1 LSQKSIRE
9 RGAGLQVRYGFEYE
23 VRRPLPE
30 VKAFFSD
37 VSNLERVWPREY
49 ALKVIE
55 GPERVVK
62 GARYLVRGRLL
73 GQPVLLPF
81 TVLEDDETTSHHVL
95 EDILG
100 GKLEHFQRLEP
111 RDGST
116 KVVEEFRLEINP
128 LLAPAARVVLGRS
141 LEYRVEAIR
150 ALLEGGRFPEFRDPL
165 RLSIAAGTALSVLGV
180 IAAALLTVW
189 AFPRP
194 VDYVA
199 KLIAWFLLWFFTHD
213 LAHLVVGAVTGVR
226 FSHYYVGLSNLYRSR
241 LVPRQIKTFIVA
253 LGIKIDRE
261 KTRAGRLGYF
271 AMFVAGPLASMISP
285 FLVPLHL
292 LASGRVGTF
301 AFLLLALSVANVA
314 FTVPFSASIGCIA
327 KGLRALKKG

>member
-1 LSQKSIRE
+1 M
-9 RGAGLQVRYGFEYE
+9 QVRYRFEYE

-37 VSNLERVWPREY
+37 VSNLERVWPKDY

-55 GPERVVK
+55 GPHRVVK

-81 TVLEDDETTSHHVL
+81 TVLEEDETASHHVL
-95 EDILG
+95 EDVLG

-116 KVVEEFRLEINP
+116 KVVEEFRLEINS
-128 LLAPAARVVLGRS
+128 LLAPAAKVVLGRA

-150 ALLEGGRFPEFRDPL
+150 ALLEGGRLPEFRDPL
-165 RLSIAAGTALSVLGV
+165 RISIAAGTALSVLA
-180 IAAALLTVW
+180 IAVAAFLTVW

-194 VDYVA
+194 VDYIA
-199 KLIAWFLLWFFTHD
+199 KLAAWFLLWFFTHD
-213 LAHLVVGAVTGVR
+213 LSHLAVGTLTGVR

-253 LGIKIDRE
+253 LGIKIDRG
-261 KTRAGRLGYF
+261 KSKAGRLGYF
-271 AMFVAGPLASMISP
+271 AMFVSGPLASMISP

-292 LASGRVGTF
+292 LVAGRVGAF

-314 FTVPFSASIGCIA
+314 FTIPFSSSVGCIA
-327 KGLRALKKG
+327 KGLRALRRG

>member
-1 LSQKSIRE
+1 LHQKSIRE
-9 RGAGLQVRYGFEYE
+9 RGAGLQVRYRFEYE

-30 VKAFFSD
+30 VKAFFSE
-37 VSNLERVWPREY
+37 VSNLERVWPRDY

-55 GPERVVK
+55 GPDRVVR

-81 TVLEDDETTSHHVL
+81 TVLEEDETTSHHVL
-95 EDILG
+95 EDVLG

-111 RDGST
+111 GDGST

-128 LLAPAARVVLGRS
+128 LLAPAAKVVLERA

-165 RLSIAAGTALSVLGV
+165 RLSIAAGTALSVLA
-180 IAAALLTVW
+180 IAVAAFLTVW

-194 VDYVA
+194 VDYPA
-199 KLIAWFLLWFFTHD
+199 KLAAWFLLWFFTHD
-213 LAHLVVGAVTGVR
+213 LAHLVVGALTGVR

-241 LVPRQIKTFIVA
+241 LVPRQLKRFIVA
-253 LGIKIDRE
+253 LGIKIDRD
-261 KTRAGRLGYF
+261 KTRAGRFGYF

-292 LASGRVGTF
+292 LVAGRVGAF
-301 AFLLLALSVANVA
+301 AFLLLALSVANAA
-314 FTVPFSASIGCIA
+314 FTVPFSASVGCIA
-327 KGLRALKKG
+327 KGLRALRKD

>member
-1 LSQKSIRE
+1 
-9 RGAGLQVRYGFEYE
+9 LQVRYRFEYE

-37 VSNLERVWPREY
+37 VSNLERVWPRDY

-55 GPERVVK
+55 GPDRVVR

-81 TVLEDDETTSHHVL
+81 TVLEEDETTSHHVL
-95 EDILG
+95 EDVLG

-111 RDGST
+111 RGGST
-116 KVVEEFRLEINP
+116 KVVEEFHLEINP
-128 LLAPAARVVLGRS
+128 LLAPVAKVVLGRA

-165 RLSIAAGTALSVLGV
+165 KLSIAAGTALSVLGV
-180 IAAALLTVW
+180 IAAAFLTVW

-241 LVPRQIKTFIVA
+241 LVP
-253 LGIKIDRE
+253 GIKIDRE

-292 LASGRVGTF
+292 LVAGRVGTF
-301 AFLLLALSVANVA
+301 AYLLLTLSVANVA
-314 FTVPFSASIGCIA
+314 FTVPFSASVGCIA
-327 KGLRALKKG
+327 KGLRALRKD